1 MKSTKDHLLEI
12 SNIARE
18 MSECNELAEDIEKI
32 VTAGLAAIS
41 NNKKIMLVGN
51 GGSAADSQHMAAE
64 YVSRFAFNRPA
75 LPAIALTVDTS
86 IITSIGNDYG
96 FEEIFCRQIEAI
108 GQEGDILFA
117 YSTSGKSKNIL
128 KAIEVSKKK
137 KIISVLFTGINDE
150 SFSVSP
156 DIIIRTPSKNTA
168 KIQEGHLILG
178 HIICGQIEQ
187 RLFADES

>member
-32 VTAGLAAIS
+32 VIAGLATIS
-41 NNKKIMLVGN
+41 NNKKIMLAGN

-168 KIQEGHLILG
+168 KIQEGHLMLG

>member
-18 MSECNELAEDIEKI
+18 MSECNELAVNIEKI
-32 VTAGLAAIS
+32 VTAGLEAIS
-41 NNKKIMLVGN
+41 KNKKIMLAGN

-128 KAIEVSKKK
+128 KAIEASKMK

-156 DIIIRTPSKNTA
+156 DIIVRIPSKNTA

-187 RLFADES
+187 RLFANES

>member
-1 MKSTKDHLLEI
+1 MKSTKYHLLEI

-18 MSECNELAEDIEKI
+18 MSECNELTVNIEKI
-32 VTAGLAAIS
+32 VTLGLEVIS
-41 NNKKIMLVGN
+41 KNKKIMLAGN

-117 YSTSGKSKNIL
+117 YSTSGKSRNIL
-128 KAIEVSKKK
+128 KAIEASKVK
-137 KIISVLFTGINDE
+137 KITSVLFTGINNE
-150 SFSVSP
+150 NFPISP
-156 DIIIRTPSKNTA
+156 DIIIRTPSSNTA
-168 KIQEGHLILG
+168 KIQEGHLMLG

-187 RLFADES
+187 RLFAHES

>member
-18 MSECNELAEDIEKI
+18 MSECNELAVNIEKI
-32 VTAGLAAIS
+32 VTAGLVAIS
-41 NNKKIMLVGN
+41 KNKKIILAGN

-75 LPAIALTVDTS
+75 LAAIALTVDTS

-128 KAIEVSKKK
+128 KAIEASKNK

-150 SFSVSP
+150 NFSVIP
-156 DIIIRTPSKNTA
+156 DIIVRTPSKNTA
-168 KIQEGHLILG
+168 KIQEGHLMLG

>member
-1 MKSTKDHLLEI
+1 MAV
-12 SNIARE
+12 N
-18 MSECNELAEDIEKI
+18 IEKI
-32 VTAGLAAIS
+32 VTAGLEAIS
-41 NNKKIMLVGN
+41 KNKKIMLAGN

-108 GQEGDILFA
+108 GHEGDILFA

-156 DIIIRTPSKNTA
+156 DIIVRIPSKNTA
-168 KIQEGHLILG
+168 KIQEGHLMLG

-187 RLFADES
+187 RLFANES

>member
-18 MSECNELAEDIEKI
+18 MSECYELAEDIEKI

-41 NNKKIMLVGN
+41 NNKKIMLAGN

-128 KAIEVSKKK
+128 KAIEASKKK

-156 DIIIRTPSKNTA
+156 DIIVRTPSKNTA
-168 KIQEGHLILG
+168 KIQEGHLMLG

-187 RLFADES
+187 KLFADES